1 MILCCMVSFHLFKMS
16 NKGKCQTKKFWM
28 DLAHEASFPFVKN
41 IRISFCKSKD
51 SDKWKGLTR
60 VLREKAL
67 KPGIDSFF
75 EKKTKK

>member
-1 MILCCMVSFHLFKMS
+1 MYPA
-16 NKGKCQTKKFWM
+16 NG
-28 DLAHEASFPFVKN
+28 ASFSFVKN
-41 IRISFCKSKD
+41 IRISFFKSKD
-51 SDKWKGLTR
+51 IDKWKGLTR